1 MDDIAEEVE
10 AFYAGYLAAWN
21 ARDLE
26 GRDACF
32 ALPATFVSPM
42 GTLAVNSRRELR
54 AVLARNFERLQSEGF
69 SQSSAGT
76 LEVRTCADG
85 LAVADVRGLRRLRAD
100 GSLQEEIDAH
110 YILRRDGRGWRFVVT
125 MTCTPGWQ
133 DS

>member
-26 GRDACF
+26 GLDACF

-76 LEVRTCADG
+76 LEVRTCADVSACSDEACSALARRPSSARMASPTALGCSAAASEG
-85 LAVADVRGLRRLRAD
+85 LP
-100 GSLQEEIDAH
+100 
-110 YILRRDGRGWRFVVT
+110 
-125 MTCTPGWQ
+125 PGH
-133 DS
+133 SA